1 MKRFSFTKMSGAGND
16 FILFDKKVNPDIEL
30 TTQNIKIM
38 CERRIGIGADGVLLI
53 SDLKDFAFEMNYFN
67 ADGST
72 GSLCANGARCAIK
85 YGNESGR
92 ISNNKISFIANGVE
106 YSGQLLDDGLVKFF
120 LDSPK
125 KMEQNFKIKAG
136 NQLMPASFVDTGSP
150 HVVIKFID
158 VLRNPVDPKSYY
170 NDFDIFPVYE
180 LGKEIR
186 YHKDF
191 APDGTNVNFIRIHN
205 GEIDIRS
212 YERGVENETL
222 SCGTGTVAAALLV
235 FAKENFNPP
244 IKVHQKSGD
253 ELIVDFKIEGQK
265 VQELS
270 LTGPA
275 KIIFNGEITI

>member
-16 FILFDKKVNPDIEL
+16 FILFDKKINPDIEL
-30 TTQNIKIM
+30 TTQNIAKM
-38 CERRIGIGADGVLLI
+38 CERRTGIGADGVLLI
-53 SDLKDFAFEMNYFN
+53 SDLKNFAFEMKYFN

-85 YGNESGR
+85 YGSESGR
-92 ISNNKISFIANGVE
+92 ISNNKISFLANGVE
-106 YSGQLLDDGLVKFF
+106 YSGQLLDNGLVKFF
-120 LDSPK
+120 LDRPK
-125 KMEQNFKIKAG
+125 KMKQNFKIKAG
-136 NQLMPASFVDTGSP
+136 TQLIPASFVDTGSP
-150 HVVIKFID
+150 HIVIKYND
-158 VLRNPVDPKSYY
+158 VLRNPADQNSYY
-170 NDFDIFPVYE
+170 DDLDTFPVYE
-180 LGKEIR
+180 LGREIR

-191 APDGTNVNFIRIHN
+191 APDGTNVNFIRIHD
-205 GEIDIRS
+205 GEIEIRT

-235 FAKENFNPP
+235 FVKENFDPP

-253 ELIVDFKIEGQK
+253 ILMVDFKIKDQK